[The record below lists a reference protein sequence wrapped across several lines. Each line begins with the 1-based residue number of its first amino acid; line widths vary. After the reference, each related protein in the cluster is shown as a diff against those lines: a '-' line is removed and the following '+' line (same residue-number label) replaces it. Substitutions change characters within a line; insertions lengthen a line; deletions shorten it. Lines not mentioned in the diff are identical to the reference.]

1 LAIVIFL
8 RSIDLLIVNNLG
20 VKVRLLRPTLANR
33 RFSREAVFD
42 HGAAV
47 YVMAD
52 GIEERSARPSDLRGG
67 RSAGITAAPENTL
80 ATDKNKPLAGLG
92 LFAASLLV
100 DYGATLFIV
109 IAPRISPG
117 R

>member
-1 LAIVIFL
+1 MVLNSVL
-8 RSIDLLIVNNLG
+8 RGLLI
-20 VKVRLLRPTLANR
+20 
-33 RFSREAVFD
+33 EAA
-42 HGAAV
+42 GSIAA
-47 YVMAD
+47 
-52 GIEERSARPSDLRGG
+52 
-67 RSAGITAAPENTL
+67 ITAAPENTL

-92 LFAASLLV
+92 LFAASLLA